1 MNAIIITIG
10 DEILSGATVD
20 TNAAYIAK
28 DLLAIGVDVTKR
40 CSVGDNTEDIEREIN
55 AGLAAFDL
63 VITTG
68 GLGPTE
74 DDITKGVI
82 CRVFETQL
90 IEYEEVLSALKV
102 RYQQLGISMSEMAR
116 GMAKQ
121 PEGATLLAN
130 PLGTAPGI
138 LFDREGTVFCAMA
151 GVPSEMRALMD
162 QALIPYLEKRGSH
175 RVILFRNISTFGIP
189 ESKLATMLKESGY
202 TPDGVRMAFLPSYA
216 GVTLRLRGDGLDRSE
231 VEKTLEKNFEEIC
244 EVVKKHIFS
253 TEEESLLDK
262 VTTLLKE
269 KKVTLSTAESCTGG
283 LIAKMLTDIAG
294 SSDYFVQ
301 GAVTYS
307 NEAKM
312 ARLGVKSET
321 LQKYGAV
328 SEQTCREMAEGMRRT
343 SETDFALAS
352 TGIAGPGGG
361 TAEKPVGLV
370 YLAVADHNGATVK
383 RCSFSGDRY
392 VIRTRSAYTVLNL
405 LRLKL
410 LEM

>member
-20 TNAAYIAK
+20 TNAAYIGK
-28 DLLAIGVDVTKR
+28 NLLAIGIDVTKH
-40 CSVGDNTEDIEREIN
+40 CSVGDNPEDIEREIK

-82 CRVFETQL
+82 CTLFETQL
-90 IEYEEVLSALKV
+90 VEYGEVLAALKA

-138 LFDREGTVFCAMA
+138 LFDRDSTVFCAIA

-162 QALIPYLEKRGSH
+162 HALIPYLEKRGSG
-175 RVILFRNISTFGIP
+175 RVILFKNISTFGIP
-189 ESKLATMLKESGY
+189 ESRLSTMLKESGY
-202 TPDGVRMAFLPSYA
+202 TPDGVRLAFLPSYA
-216 GVTLRLRGDGLDRSE
+216 GVTLRLRGDGVDRSE
-231 VEKTLEKNFEEIC
+231 VEKILEENFKEIY
-244 EVVKKHIFS
+244 EVVKEHIFS
-253 TEEESLLDK
+253 TGEEDLLDK
-262 VTTLLKE
+262 VTALLKE

-294 SSDYFVQ
+294 SSDYFIQ

-312 ARLGVKSET
+312 ERLGVKSET

-328 SEQTCREMAEGMRRT
+328 SEQTCREMAEGMRST
-343 SETDFALAS
+343 SEADLAIAS

-361 TAEKPVGLV
+361 TDEKPVGLV
-370 YLAVADHNGATVK
+370 YLCVANRNGATVK
-383 RCSFSGDRY
+383 RCSFSGDRD
-392 VIRTRSAYTVLNL
+392 VIRTRSAYTALNM

-410 LEM
+410 TEM

>member
-1 MNAIIITIG
+1 MNAIIITLG
-10 DEILSGATVD
+10 DEILSGATID

-28 DLLAIGVDVTKR
+28 NLMAIGIDVTKR
-40 CSVGDNTEDIEREIN
+40 CSVGDNPGDIEREIK

-82 CRVFETQL
+82 CKVFETPL
-90 IEYEEVLSALKV
+90 VEYGEVLAALKV
-102 RYQQLGISMSEMAR
+102 RYKQLGISMSEMER

-121 PEGATLLAN
+121 PEGATLLPN

-162 QALIPYLEKRGSH
+162 QALIPYLEKRVSR

-189 ESKLATMLKESGY
+189 ESRLATMLKESGY
-202 TPDGVRMAFLPSYA
+202 TPKGVRLAFLPSYA
-216 GVTLRLRGDGLDRSE
+216 GVTLRLRGDGTDRSK
-231 VEKTLEKNFEEIC
+231 VEKVLEQNFREIY
-244 EVVKKHIFS
+244 EVVKEHIFS
-253 TEEESLLDK
+253 TEEENLLDK

-269 KKVTLSTAESCTGG
+269 TKVTLSTAESCTGG

-294 SSDYFVQ
+294 SSDYFEQ

-307 NEAKM
+307 DEAKM
-312 ARLGVKSET
+312 ERLGVKSET

-343 SETDFALAS
+343 SGTDFAIAS
-352 TGIAGPGGG
+352 TGIAGPGGS
-361 TAEKPVGLV
+361 TDEKPVGLV
-370 YLAVADHNGATVK
+370 YLAVSNHNGATVK
-383 RCSFSGDRY
+383 RCNFSGDRD
-392 VIRTRSAYTVLNL
+392 VIRTRSAYTVLNM

-410 LEM
+410 MEM

>member
-216 GVTLRLRGDGLDRSE
+216 GVTLRLRGDGVDRSE

-361 TAEKPVGLV
+361 TAERPVGLV

>member
-40 CSVGDNTEDIEREIN
+40 CSVGDNTEDIERAIK
-55 AGLAAFDL
+55 AGLAEFDL

-82 CRVFETQL
+82 CKVFETKL
-90 IEYEEVLSALKV
+90 VEYGEVMAALKA

-138 LFDREGTVFCAMA
+138 LFDSEGTVFCAMA

-162 QALIPYLEKRGSH
+162 HALIPYLEKKGSG
-175 RVILFRNISTFGIP
+175 RVILFKNISTFGVP
-189 ESKLATMLKESGY
+189 ESQLATMLKESGY
-202 TPDGVRMAFLPSYA
+202 TPNGVRMAFLPSYA
-216 GVTLRLRGDGLDRSE
+216 GVTLRLRGDGTDRSE
-231 VEKTLEKNFEEIC
+231 VEKTLDRNFREIH
-244 EVVKKHIFS
+244 EIVKKHIFS
-253 TEEESLLDK
+253 TEEENLLDK
-262 VTTLLKE
+262 VATLLKE
-269 KKVTLSTAESCTGG
+269 KKVTVSTAESCTGG

-294 SSDYFVQ
+294 SSDYFIQ
-301 GAVTYS
+301 GAITYS

-312 ARLGVKSET
+312 ERLGVKSET
-321 LQKYGAV
+321 LLKYGAV
-328 SEQTCREMAEGMRRT
+328 SEQTCREMAEGMRRM
-343 SETDFALAS
+343 SKTDLTIAT

-361 TAEKPVGLV
+361 TDEKPVGLV
-370 YLAVADHNGATVK
+370 YLAVADRNGVTVK
-383 RCSFSGDRY
+383 RCSFSGDRD
-392 VIRTRSAYTVLNL
+392 VIRTRSSYTGLNM

>member
-361 TAEKPVGLV
+361 TAERPVGLV

>member
-90 IEYEEVLSALKV
+90 IEYGEVLAALKV